1 MANLAASR
9 RPLSSTAS
17 PCSPP
22 ALSASTST
30 DGRVEGKLARLMEE
44 DDDDESLPCSSM
56 DGCDD
61 DDDDDDKVVEEI
73 GLKVRESMSPSTRVS
88 GTKRLRECYDVYA
101 ADDSAVWML
110 LRGFH
115 SIPST
120 GHCSGPYHCFKRQT
134 PDACETASDE
144 MQLCA

>member
-9 RPLSSTAS
+9 RSLSSTGS

-22 ALSASTST
+22 ALAASSST

-44 DDDDESLPCSSM
+44 EDDDESLPCSSM

-61 DDDDDDKVVEEI
+61 DDDKVVKEKGI
-73 GLKVRESMSPSTRVS
+73 KMRESMSSSTRVS

-101 ADDSAVWML
+101 ADDDAAVWML

-115 SIPST
+115 SISST

-144 MQLCA
+144 MQVCA